1 MFRNISCSVDLPVNH
16 IKHSPAWF
24 DIFLNEHSSPG
35 FSWTSARRGTIDQ
48 VVTDDGRLP
57 VGSVRSVPIEPI
69 EIMKG
74 YYELKK
80 AADGRYHFSLCAGNH
95 EVILASQM
103 YTEKRGAEEGIA
115 AVRENG
121 THDSRFERKLSA
133 SGEPYFTLKAANGQV
148 LGSSEMYGSEASRDN
163 GIRSVMSN
171 CPSGTL
177 KDLT

>member
-1 MFRNISCSVDLPVNH
+1 
-16 IKHSPAWF
+16 
-24 DIFLNEHSSPG
+24 
-35 FSWTSARRGTIDQ
+35 
-48 VVTDDGRLP
+48 
-57 VGSVRSVPIEPI
+57 
-69 EIMKG
+69 MKG

-80 AADGRYHFSLCAGNH
+80 AADGRFHFTLCAGNH

-103 YTEKRGAEEGIA
+103 YAEKRGAEEGIA
-115 AVRENG
+115 AVRDNG
-121 THDSRFERKLSA
+121 THDARYERKLSA

-163 GIRSVMSN
+163 GIRSVMAN